1 MNNTILESNTNLSI
15 NEVKIALNN
24 NKKNLELSFKNNNQQ
39 KVEAFVYHFVN
50 FDVYNRKIN
59 ESGFQVVRNVDFDDN
74 LVYQLPL
81 IELPFDTECVNVIID
96 YVIYD
101 NLMEIKTP
109 ISHIES
115 TERFKIE
122 QINQERARLASQTQ
136 AQAQNTSQNQAPILN
151 DERMAEEKIDK
162 KILILSIINAFFF
175 FDLVVYTFTNVFI
188 MFVLGIRFM
197 NNGLYFILIISIVI
211 SQGFILLYTFVK
223 NKTAKLVFNILT
235 ICFLLLNVLTI
246 IASQGLAV

>member
-15 NEVKIALNN
+15 NEVKIAINN
-24 NKKNLELSFKNNNQQ
+24 NKKILELSFKNNNQQ

-59 ESGFQVVRNVDFDDN
+59 ESGFQVVRNANFDDN
-74 LVYQLPL
+74 SVYQLPL

-122 QINQERARLASQTQ
+122 QINQEKARLASQ
-136 AQAQNTSQNQAPILN
+136 AQVQSQIISQNPAPILN
-151 DERMAEEKIDK
+151 DERKVEEKIDK

-175 FDLVVYTFTNVFI
+175 FVLVVYTFSIMLNRFVF
-188 MFVLGIRFM
+188 GGSRFTSWF
-197 NNGLYFILIISIVI
+197 YFILIISIVI

-235 ICFLLLNVLTI
+235 ICILLLNVLTI
-246 IASQGLAV
+246 IASWGLAV